1 MEPFRYHVF
10 ICDQKKAEGV
20 PGCNASGSERVI
32 DALRRELGARR
43 LMDEVQVTV
52 CGSLGV
58 CERGPNMVVYPEGI
72 WYSGLTPQD
81 VPEIVEKHF
90 QQGQV
95 VERLVNRDAA
105 ALAAEIRSNRDK
117 YLAALRAKDAAGAL
131 PDDLQEKIRGFQE
144 SRVIL
149 TAIELDVFSAVG
161 SSAGYHSALRIPH
174 SALPGARAA
183 DVAAKIGADAR
194 ATEMLLNALV
204 AIGLLTKQGEVVRP
218 ASRRQGPAGETAGTE
233 GAIYQNT
240 PVAARYFIEGAP
252 DDARAALMHTVHLWQ
267 RWSTLSDCVRAGTS
281 VTYEEAAERGDHWTR
296 AFIAAMHRNA
306 AERAPH
312 VVRAVGT
319 GGVERMLDVGGGSGA
334 YSIAFATAG
343 EKLRAELLDLP
354 AVCKLA
360 QGYIEKAGLSGR
372 ITTRTGDL
380 RSDDLGSGYDLV
392 FVSAI
397 CHMLDEQEN
406 LDLIERCRKALKP
419 GGRLVIQDFILEPD
433 KTAPKSAALFS
444 LNMLVGTKHGA
455 SYSDPEY
462 AVWMREAG
470 FANVARVRLPGPS
483 GLMIATRV

>member
-1 MEPFRYHVF
+1 MEPFCYHVF

-20 PGCNASGSERVI
+20 PCCNVSGSERVI
-32 DALRRELGARR
+32 DALRRELGVRR

-90 QQGQV
+90 QQGQA

-105 ALAAEIRSNRDK
+105 ALAGEIRTNRDK

-161 SSAGYHSALRIPH
+161 SSAEYHSALRIPH

-204 AIGLLTKQGEVVRP
+204 AVGLLTKQGDIFR
-218 ASRRQGPAGETAGTE
+218 
-233 GAIYQNT
+233 NT
-240 PVAARYFIEGAP
+240 PVAARYFVDGAP

-281 VTYEEAAERGDHWTR
+281 VTYQAAADRGDHWTR

-319 GGVERMLDVGGGSGA
+319 EGIERMLDIGGGSGA

-343 EKLRAELLDLP
+343 EKLRVELLDLP

-380 RSDDLGSGYDLV
+380 RTDDFGSGYDLV

-406 LDLIERCRKALKP
+406 LDLIERCRKALAP

-444 LNMLVGTKHGA
+444 LNMLVGTEHGA
-455 SYSDPEY
+455 SYSEPEY

-470 FANVARVRLPGPS
+470 FANVARVCLPGPS